1 MIFFYHF
8 SQKSHFPKVDLTNC
22 EVEMIQNFETVLFK
36 IKRRDGKEFQN
47 DVSTIS
53 LKIAD
58 EFANSWINAFDSF
71 GIIRDRDSDNA
82 GRPRAPRYKNNSLYE
97 EVLIFSTF

>member
-1 MIFFYHF
+1 
-8 SQKSHFPKVDLTNC
+8 
-22 EVEMIQNFETVLFK
+22 MIQNFETVLFK

-53 LKIAD
+53 FKIAD

-97 EVLIFSTF
+97 EVLTFSTFWIV